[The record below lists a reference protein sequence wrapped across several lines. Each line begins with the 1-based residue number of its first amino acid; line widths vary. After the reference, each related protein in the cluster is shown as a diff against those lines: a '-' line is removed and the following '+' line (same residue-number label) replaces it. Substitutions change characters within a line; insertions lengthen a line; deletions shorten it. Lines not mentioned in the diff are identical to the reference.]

1 VVSQPLNQQENH
13 PALGKMNKE
22 LGEFWLNNPWQQD
35 DHNLSSYE
43 RNRVLLNS
51 RTGSVLDISHLTTAD
66 IDSDSRAIAIGDFN
80 SDGMPDLMV
89 RSVGGGPLR
98 IYENRWPKTNWLR
111 VSLKGTKSNS
121 LGLGAKLEFH
131 VKGQVYW
138 RTLNPVCSYQ
148 SQLPSEVHLG
158 LGQASQIDKLIIHW
172 PAGTVGTF
180 ENLPVNR
187 HLLFS
192 EDSSDWNN
200 YSSKK

>member
-1 VVSQPLNQQENH
+1 
-13 PALGKMNKE
+13 MNKE